1 MNLYKII
8 TSLVI
13 SVFAVFCFS
22 NYLFGADKK
31 LKAVSAF
38 AEGTNFSKYFES
50 FIDKVNLHGKGI
62 ISINYIG
69 GGGKVMSPFELG
81 NAVRTKVVDIGNLP
95 GAFYTNL
102 LPEADALKM
111 TSKNVQELQASGA
124 WTYLNQ
130 LHNEK
135 VNARL
140 FARQKSKAPFH
151 LYLTRPISDMD
162 LNGFKIR
169 TTPIYRAFFSSMGA
183 SLIRTAPGEV
193 FTALERGVVDGYGW
207 PDQGIFD
214 LGWHEVTKY
223 RVDPGF
229 YAAAVEILINK
240 DSWNALNFAQQAVL
254 EKAARE
260 MEIEAD
266 GADRALSISEL
277 KRQSNIGIKT
287 ISFKDS
293 DKSRYL
299 KRANDT
305 AWEAILKSSP
315 NHGLKLKKLLSN

>member
-1 MNLYKII
+1 
-8 TSLVI
+8 
-13 SVFAVFCFS
+13 
-22 NYLFGADKK
+22 
-31 LKAVSAF
+31 
-38 AEGTNFSKYFES
+38 
-50 FIDKVNLHGKGI
+50 
-62 ISINYIG
+62 
-69 GGGKVMSPFELG
+69 
-81 NAVRTKVVDIGNLP
+81 
-95 GAFYTNL
+95 
-102 LPEADALKM
+102 M
-111 TSKNVQELQASGA
+111 TSKNVQELQANGA

-287 ISFKDS
+287 ISFKGS
-293 DKSRYL
+293 DGSRYL